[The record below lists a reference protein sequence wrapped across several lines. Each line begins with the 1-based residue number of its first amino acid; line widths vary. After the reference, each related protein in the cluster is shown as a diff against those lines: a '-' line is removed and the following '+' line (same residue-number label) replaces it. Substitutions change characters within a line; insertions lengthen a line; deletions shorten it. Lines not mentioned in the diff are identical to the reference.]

1 MRDEIMKEIPDANKP
16 STIMVAPN
24 AVIKIYEGEYLLKL
38 GENEFLIDG
47 EIIFK
52 WVPNLSVNFI
62 GVPRARGADLH
73 LKFAVGDTDNDGA
86 IFINNIEIGKC
97 FLTRVNEERIKGTFG
112 KYVVNGDKNIA
123 VDRIKFSVPNFYDFK
138 GLPIQ
143 VKSENKVN
151 YTLGRL
157 QFEDDKYL
165 ITIDK
170 CIDYKDRI
178 ELLEDESGY
187 LILCNGELSV
197 KKGVI
202 TLAETKE
209 ILACLNNF
217 LTLLNGKKTAA
228 LFAQGIFEE
237 QIIWTDFT
245 PYIIDSHKN
254 VQSWSRTNE
263 TKEFNSLW
271 KIFRNK
277 WCIKENRNFFSSV
290 LHWYSEANQHA
301 ALIDGSIILAQTAL
315 ELIYNW
321 WIVEEKEMILGKDSD
336 SISASNKIRLLI
348 SQLNVSNNPPLGFD
362 GLIEFMKSL
371 KIATKDA
378 PEAIVNVRNAIVHSQ
393 KDKRE
398 KLSKIE
404 NRAKYEAL
412 QVYIWYIELC
422 LLRILEYNG
431 KYYDRCSEERFVAKA
446 IVKVPWN

>member
-1 MRDEIMKEIPDANKP
+1 MLDELMKEIPDANKP
-16 STIMVAPN
+16 STIMDAPN

-38 GENEFLIDG
+38 GDEEFLIDG
-47 EIIFK
+47 ELIFK
-52 WVPNLSVNFI
+52 WVPNLSVNFS
-62 GVPRARGADLH
+62 GRPRVNGAGLVFR
-73 LKFAVGDTDNDGA
+73 FADDTDNDGV
-86 IFINNIEIGKC
+86 IFINGLEVGKC
-97 FLTRVNEERIKGTFG
+97 FLTRVNDERIKGTFV
-112 KYVVNGDKNIA
+112 KNVVSGDKNIA
-123 VDRIKFSVPNFYDFK
+123 VDRIKFSIPNFYDFK
-138 GLPIQ
+138 GLPIK
-143 VKSENKVN
+143 VKSDNKVSS
-151 YTLGRL
+151 TLGRL

-187 LILCNGELSV
+187 LILYNGELSV
-197 KKGVI
+197 KKGVFKI
-202 TLAETKE
+202 AETRE
-209 ILACLNNF
+209 ILTCLNSF
-217 LTLLNGKKTAA
+217 LTFLNGKKTAA

-237 QIIWTDFT
+237 QIIWTDYT

-254 VQSWSRTNE
+254 LQSWSRTYE

-271 KIFRNK
+271 KIFRSIWVVGENK
-277 WCIKENRNFFSSV
+277 NFLTSV
-290 LHWYSEANQHA
+290 LHWYSEANQHS
-301 ALIDGSIILAQTAL
+301 ALIDGAIILAQTAL

-321 WIVEEKEMILGKDSD
+321 WIVEEKKMILGKDSD

-348 SQLNVSNNPPLGFD
+348 SQLGISNDAPVGFD
-362 GLIEFMKSL
+362 YLNEFMKSPP
-371 KIATKDA
+371 ITKDA

-412 QVYIWYIELC
+412 QVYLWYVELC

-431 KYYDRCSEERFVAKA
+431 KYYNRCSEEKFEVKA
-446 IVKVPWN
+446 IVKVPWS